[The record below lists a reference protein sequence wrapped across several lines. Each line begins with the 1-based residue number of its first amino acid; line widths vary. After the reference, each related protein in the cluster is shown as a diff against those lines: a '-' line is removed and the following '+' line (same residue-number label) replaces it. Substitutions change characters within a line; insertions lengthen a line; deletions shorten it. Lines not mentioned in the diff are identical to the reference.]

1 MVPVQYGRLW
11 EVKGLKELVSGHTLI
26 TREPRRGTMTDT
38 RNLAKLRVALG
49 QGAGAH
55 RGVSAEDI
63 RRNGATI
70 RALIGEA
77 AAEGARLVAFT
88 EGALS
93 YPTKRA
99 ISADPDRVTVADWTK
114 YAWNVVEEELQAIA
128 KAAAEHS
135 IWVVVG
141 CLTRQPD
148 PSQPFNSLV
157 VIDDHGTTIGRYDK
171 RHISANEDA
180 VYRLARGSEPLIFT
194 VDGYRFGCLL
204 CIEGMLPELVIE
216 YEKLDADALILA
228 TMTEGPSGSNED
240 KRVLA
245 LAEMAD
251 LWVLQPTPALHPDW
265 LGSSVAWPG
274 YRWLVR
280 GTPDEQPSVVITD
293 LDLAIDDWRVRA
305 GRESGRPWRQRQRQL
320 LIDRG

>member
-1 MVPVQYGRLW
+1 
-11 EVKGLKELVSGHTLI
+11 
-26 TREPRRGTMTDT
+26 MTDPSKPA
-38 RNLAKLRVALG
+38 RLRVALG
-49 QGAGAH
+49 QGVGAH
-55 RGVSAEDI
+55 RGVSAEDV
-63 RRNGATI
+63 RRNGAII
-70 RALIGEA
+70 RTLIGEA
-77 AAEGARLVAFT
+77 AAAGARLVTFT

-114 YAWNVVEEELQAIA
+114 YAWDAVEEELRAIA

-141 CLTRQPD
+141 CLTRQVD
-148 PSQPFNSLV
+148 PSHPCNSLV

-171 RHISANEDA
+171 RHVSRNEDA
-180 VYRLARGSEPLIFT
+180 VYQLTRGSEPLIFT
-194 VDGYRFGCLL
+194 VDGIRFGCLL

-216 YEKLDADALILA
+216 YETLEADALVLA
-228 TMTEGPSGSNED
+228 TMTEGPDPSNED
-240 KRVLA
+240 QRVLA

-251 LWVLQPTPALHPDW
+251 LWVLQPTSALEPDW

-280 GTPDEQPSVVITD
+280 GTPGEQPSVVIAD
-293 LDLAIDDWRVRA
+293 LDLAVDDWRVRA
-305 GRESGRPWRQRQRQL
+305 GRESGRPWRQRQRRL
-320 LIDRG
+320 LAARMTAR

>member
-1 MVPVQYGRLW
+1 MIEAG
-11 EVKGLKELVSGHTLI
+11 
-26 TREPRRGTMTDT
+26 
-38 RNLAKLRVALG
+38 KLRVGLG

-55 RGVSAEDI
+55 RGVSADDI

-70 RALIGEA
+70 RALIGAA

-99 ISADPDRVTVADWTK
+99 ISADPDQVTVADWSK
-114 YAWNVVEEELQAIA
+114 YAWDAVEEELRTIGE
-128 KAAAEHS
+128 AAAEHS
-135 IWVVVG
+135 VWVVVG
-141 CLTRQPD
+141 CLTRSPD
-148 PSQPFNSLV
+148 PGRPYNSLV
-157 VIDDHGTTIGRYDK
+157 VFDDHGTTIGRYDK
-171 RHISANEDA
+171 RHLSRNEDA
-180 VYRLARGSEPLIFT
+180 VYRLTRGSEPLIFT
-194 VDGYRFGCLL
+194 VDGIRVGCLL

-216 YEKLDADALILA
+216 YEQLEADALILA
-228 TMTEGPSGSNED
+228 TMTEGPSPANED

-251 LWVLQPTPALHPDW
+251 LWVLQPTPALQPDW

-280 GTPDEQPSVVITD
+280 GTPGEQPSVVIAG
-293 LDLAIDDWRVRA
+293 LDLTVDDWRVRA
-305 GRESGRPWRQRQRQL
+305 GRESGRPWRQRQRL
-320 LIDRG
+320 LLDGR